1 MTWSEERTDKAWL
14 EKRLRAWRKLGRG
27 VAKEDPIL
35 MADAQE
41 ALARLNEW
49 PCVGGTDAIR

>member
-1 MTWSEERTDKAWL
+1 MTWSEDRTDKVWL

-27 VAKEDPIL
+27 VAKGDPIL

-41 ALARLNEW
+41 ALERLNEW
-49 PCVGGTDAIR
+49 PRIGGDRNAV